1 MAASTCVACKTP
13 YREET
18 GGPRLPG
25 FAMKTY
31 SIDTLVVGSGCA
43 GYNCADWLFTLGCRS
58 LAVVTEG
65 KKMGTSR
72 NTGSDKQT
80 YYKLSLAGDAPDSVG
95 SLARSFFSGG
105 SIHGDHAY
113 AMAALSAR
121 CFLKL
126 ANLGVPFP
134 HNRWGEYVGYQTDHD
149 ATQRATSAGPLTS
162 RMMAKALA

>member
-1 MAASTCVACKTP
+1 MRIESC
-13 YREET
+13 
-18 GGPRLPG
+18 G
-25 FAMKTY
+25 
-31 SIDTLVVGSGCA
+31 TLVIGA
-43 GYNCADWLFTLGCRS
+43 GAAGLNAADELKKAGADVLLAADDLGGGAS
-58 LAVVTEG
+58 LN
-65 KKMGTSR
+65 S
-72 NTGSDKQT
+72 GSDKQT

-149 ATQRATSAGPLTS
+149 ATQRATSAGP
-162 RMMAKALA
+162 